1 MDRTAPHR
9 SVSVALIAQGP
20 KEQVQATWWRP
31 IEWRWPA
38 FAPGPA
44 LRVMDWGHE
53 RESGAPL
60 HADAILLVPPPGD
73 DAGLFALLGRLADA
87 LIPAVVLLEAGAPLN
102 TDEHA
107 LTLPRDSDPSLVAT
121 VLASLA
127 MRQPAVDA
135 LRADAG
141 VCRRFQR
148 GLRRQI
154 ETMHEELQAA
164 AAVQRRF
171 MPAQAPR
178 LPAIDVEVL
187 FRPCGY
193 VSGDIYDARLLDE
206 YHVGFFVADA
216 VGHGVPAALMTIM
229 LCRNL
234 PAAGSAAGGASLP
247 SPAAVLRGINDDLV
261 QTHGEASRFATAVY
275 GVIDSR
281 RGRVA
286 LAGAGHPY
294 PLRIRGHAVERVE
307 TAGGLLGLTA
317 GEDYPE
323 ASFVLEEEELLVV
336 YSDGF
341 ETAFPAPTAD
351 DYGRRLPN
359 TNFLER
365 FTAAAR
371 TWREHGSARAVRA
384 LIDEIEH
391 QRGSLHQADDLTALM
406 IARRP
411 GDALD
416 HLLAGR
422 ASDSAPRERGMGSAT
437 SPRA

>member
-1 MDRTAPHR
+1 MIAPGPR
-9 SVSVALIAQGP
+9 EQAQA
-20 KEQVQATWWRP
+20 EWWRP

-38 FAPGPA
+38 FAPQPS
-44 LRVMDWGHE
+44 LRVMEWE
-53 RESGAPL
+53 QQREAGASL
-60 HADAILLVPPPGD
+60 HADAVLLVPPSNDETGW
-73 DAGLFALLGRLADA
+73 FALLGRLADEM
-87 LIPAVVLLEAGAPLN
+87 IPAVVLLEASAPLN

-121 VLASLA
+121 VLAALA

-135 LRADAG
+135 LRTDAG

-154 ETMHEELQAA
+154 EAMHEELQAA

-171 MPAQAPR
+171 MPMRMPR
-178 LPAIDVEVL
+178 LPAVDIEAL

-193 VSGDIYDARLLDE
+193 VSGDIYDVRLLDDH
-206 YHVGFFVADA
+206 HVGFFVADA

-234 PAAGSAAGGASLP
+234 PAAGSAAGSGVLP
-247 SPAAVLRGINDDLV
+247 SPASVLRAINDDLV

-275 GVIDSR
+275 GVIDAHTA
-281 RGRVA
+281 RVI

-294 PLRIRGHAVERVE
+294 PLRIRMGSLERVE

-323 ASFVLEEEELLVV
+323 VSFMLEEDELLIV

-341 ETAFPAPTAD
+341 ETAFPAPSAD

-365 FTAAAR
+365 FAAAAR
-371 TWREHGSARAVRA
+371 TWREQGSARAVRT

-406 IARRP
+406 IACRR
-411 GDALD
+411 GDPLD
-416 HLLAGR
+416 HLIAGR
-422 ASDSAPRERGMGSAT
+422 ACDFAPRERGMESAT
-437 SPRA
+437 GPRG